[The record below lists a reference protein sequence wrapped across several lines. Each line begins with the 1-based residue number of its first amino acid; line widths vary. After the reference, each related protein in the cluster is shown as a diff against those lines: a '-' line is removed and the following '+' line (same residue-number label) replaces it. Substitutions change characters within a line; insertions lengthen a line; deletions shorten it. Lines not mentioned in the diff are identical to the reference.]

1 MYLYEDSKWPHFYYD
16 INCCLDLLN
25 AIFLKYGLL
34 LGKITSIKTE
44 DLDLDK
50 LHTNSLADEI
60 VCSSQIEG
68 EFLDRNAILE
78 SINVRF
84 SNSFN
89 VPSSAQYE
97 DGIVAMMLDATQN
110 YDKPLTCERLCAWQE
125 KLFTREY
132 VGFYKIVVGAFRS
145 DRQGPMLVSS
155 QKHGQIKVHY
165 QAPKASD
172 LPSMLSEF
180 ISFINSHDNHSP
192 YIKAAI
198 AHLYFLTLHPFED
211 GSGRISRAICEYL
224 LSKAE
229 KSSKRLYSVSAQIQ
243 KHKLEYYD
251 IVEKTQKGDLNITKF
266 VRWFLSMILNAI
278 EASLVMVDKA
288 VEKSLFFQ
296 KIREVK
302 LSKDQN
308 KIVNML
314 LDGFEGKLTSKKF
327 AKIAK
332 TSQDT
337 ATRSLNYLI
346 DHEILVKEGAGPSTH
361 YLLKFK
367 PQ

>member
-1 MYLYEDSKWPHFYYD
+1 M
-16 INCCLDLLN
+16 
-25 AIFLKYGLL
+25 
-34 LGKITSIKTE
+34 
-44 DLDLDK
+44 
-50 LHTNSLADEI
+50 
-60 VCSSQIEG
+60 
-68 EFLDRNAILE
+68 
-78 SINVRF
+78 
-84 SNSFN
+84 
-89 VPSSAQYE
+89 E
-97 DGIVAMMLDATQN
+97 DGN
-110 YDKPLTCERLCAWQE
+110 
-125 KLFTREY
+125 
-132 VGFYKIVVGAFRS
+132 
-145 DRQGPMLVSS
+145 
-155 QKHGQIKVHY
+155 
-165 QAPKASD
+165 
-172 LPSMLSEF
+172 
-180 ISFINSHDNHSP
+180 
-192 YIKAAI
+192 
-198 AHLYFLTLHPFED
+198 
-211 GSGRISRAICEYL
+211 GRISRAICEYL